1 MKSWKLHKSM
11 AFSFFLLSLYD
22 YTGKR
27 KTNKNRRRIGIPN
40 VNSES
45 LKSVIMSDLFFTMLF
60 QVTKIFLNESNFFK
74 KSKNLYFENKC
85 NRKENNFL

>member
-1 MKSWKLHKSM
+1 M
-11 AFSFFLLSLYD
+11 AFSCLFVFFLSLYE
-22 YTGKR
+22 YIGKR

-45 LKSVIMSDLFFTMLF
+45 LKSVIMSYLFFTMLF
-60 QVTKIFLNESNFFK
+60 QITKIFLNESNFLK
-74 KSKNLYFENKC
+74 KCKNLYFENKC